1 MQQLVLA
8 GDIGGTKTA
17 MGCFTVD
24 GGPAQ
29 PVHEHVYRTN
39 DWTSFRAIIADFLG
53 RIDGRPE
60 AACFGIAG
68 PIANR
73 RAEITVNVHWPID
86 ARDIADLFGHDRID
100 LINDVQAMAL
110 GTLTLPDSGLE
121 TIHPGEPEPTANR
134 GLIAAGTG
142 LGLSLLVHNRG
153 RWIAVPSEAGHVNF
167 APNSE
172 IEIDLLAT
180 CGTSTAAAAPS
191 ASCPGPGLYHIYKF
205 LRDTGRGTEP
215 EWLAR
220 ENGSGDPARRLQV
233 RPRRRGAALRAGA
246 GPVVQIYG
254 AVAGDYAITTVARG
268 GVYLGGAFRPRPAAS
283 QARRVHAG
291 IHGQGPSERPDP
303 PDPGQGHHRDKTP
316 LYGAAAHAIRC
327 WRSRRGRVP
336 CPGSRCPAL
345 FRVATRHKEKRERRA
360 NAPPP
365 PFQCRTRYLPWA
377 QALAAALNSPNQSLA
392 VGPKS

>member
-172 IEIDLLAT
+172 IEIDLLRYLWDIY
-180 CGTSTAAAAPS
+180 GRISTERVLS
-191 ASCPGPGLYHIYKF
+191 GPGLYHIYKF

-220 ENGSGDPARRLQV
+220 EMEAGDPSAVVSKYGLDDEEPLCAR
-233 RPRRRGAALRAGA
+233 ALDLF
-246 GPVVQIYG
+246 VQIYG

-268 GVYLGGAFRPRPAAS
+268 GVYLGGGIPPKILPRLKRAEFM
-283 QARRVHAG
+283 
-291 IHGQGPSERPDP
+291 QGFTDKGRLSDLIRQIPVKVIIET
-303 PDPGQGHHRDKTP
+303 KTP
-316 LYGAAAHAIRC
+316 LYGAAAHAM
-327 WRSRRGRVP
+327 
-336 CPGSRCPAL
+336 
-345 FRVATRHKEKRERRA
+345 
-360 NAPPP
+360 
-365 PFQCRTRYLPWA
+365 QM
-377 QALAAALNSPNQSLA
+377 LAE
-392 VGPKS
+392 